1 MKSTMTEEERREAK
15 RAYRRA
21 YQKANLDKY
30 QGYRDKQDK
39 AEKAAYNRAYHQAN
53 KERIKEV
60 GKEWRAKNAEKVL
73 ADRKRYKDANRNKVR
88 EAARRYYWETKE
100 TRKEALRANYTKQN
114 RKRPVLNLARNEA
127 ALGRKKPDACDAC
140 GGNDGGIVFDH
151 CHDRG
156 HARGWLCDR
165 CNCALGFVRDDI
177 PRLRKLIAYLQRT
190 GKHTAPQLVL
200 AGI

>member
-1 MKSTMTEEERREAK
+1 MTDEERRAYH
-15 RAYRRA
+15 RAYSI
-21 YQKANLDKY
+21 
-30 QGYRDKQDK
+30 
-39 AEKAAYNRAYHQAN
+39 AN

-60 GKEWRAKNAEKVL
+60 GKAWRAANSERFHAKQRA
-73 ADRKRYKDANRNKVR
+73 YKEANRDKVR
-88 EAARRYYWETKE
+88 AAARRYYWETKE
-100 TRKEALRANYTKQN
+100 TRKEVLRENYTKQN
-114 RKRPVLNLARNEA
+114 RKRPMLLLARNEA
-127 ALGRKKPDACDAC
+127 ALGRKKPNACDAC

-200 AGI
+200 SGI

>member
-1 MKSTMTEEERREAK
+1 MAIKDKEKEAAYQ
-15 RAYRRA
+15 RAYRA
-21 YQKANLDKY
+21 
-30 QGYRDKQDK
+30 
-39 AEKAAYNRAYHQAN
+39 AN
-53 KERIKEV
+53 KERLQANAKA
-60 GKEWRAKNAEKVL
+60 WREANSERFQAGQR
-73 ADRKRYKDANRNKVR
+73 AYKAANRNKVR
-88 EAARRYYWETKE
+88 EAAKRYYWETKE

-114 RKRPVLNLARNEA
+114 RKRPMLLLARNEA

-151 CHDRG
+151 CHDKG

>member
-1 MKSTMTEEERREAK
+1 MTDEERRAYH
-15 RAYRRA
+15 RAYSIT
-21 YQKANLDKY
+21 
-30 QGYRDKQDK
+30 
-39 AEKAAYNRAYHQAN
+39 N

-60 GKEWRAKNAEKVL
+60 GKAWRAANSERFHAKQRA
-73 ADRKRYKDANRNKVR
+73 YKEANRDKVR
-88 EAARRYYWETKE
+88 AAARRYYWETKE

-151 CHDRG
+151 CHNIG

-165 CNCALGFVRDDI
+165 CNVALGCLRDDI